1 MPPANDD
8 DEEVKEPETTDES
21 GGGDKKDK
29 KGVKLVHKVYED
41 EDKNFVVY
49 GLCCNIL

>member
-1 MPPANDD
+1 MPPND
-8 DEEVKEPETTDES
+8 DEEVKEPEGTDES
-21 GGGDKKDK
+21 GDKKDK

>member
-1 MPPANDD
+1 MPNE
-8 DEEVKEPETTDES
+8 EEVKEPEGTAPGEGGS
-21 GGGDKKDK
+21 GEDGDKKS
-29 KGVKLVHKVYED
+29 GVKLVHKVYED